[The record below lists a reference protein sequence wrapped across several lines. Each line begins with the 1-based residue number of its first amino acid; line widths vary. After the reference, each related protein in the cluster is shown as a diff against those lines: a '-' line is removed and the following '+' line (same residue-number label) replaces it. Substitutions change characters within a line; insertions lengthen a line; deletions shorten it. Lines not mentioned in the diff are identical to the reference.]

1 MDLKK
6 KLKDGMGLPVAEN
19 CFISP
24 PKPPYIIFIQD
35 KDIRGVSKDNLI
47 IDSSNSSSLV
57 I

>member
-35 KDIRGVSKDNLI
+35 KDIPLHMTSFDFNFIEKGGI
-47 IDSSNSSSLV
+47 
-57 I
+57 